1 MDMDMGTMEDNHQ
14 EHKAAD
20 ATPAATGGHGHSHD
34 LDPALFQEFAATS
47 EPLGTIMI
55 LHIFCMVI
63 GKRRSQGGKT
73 VRSVTMS

>member
-1 MDMDMGTMEDNHQ
+1 MDMDMESMDDTHHDHQ
-14 EHKAAD
+14 AAD
-20 ATPAATGGHGHSHD
+20 STAATGGHGHSHD

-63 GKRRSQGGKT
+63 GKRGDHKGAVLERSDQ
-73 VRSVTMS
+73 